1 MREIKYTNVVAEFF
15 GKLKA
20 LPVVVVFS
28 RSFSLSRARFDACG
42 FVASDKNFHSW
53 LRLALALALFRV
65 RVCACGCGQ
74 TYLLSSIRALRAA
87 RVCVR
92 FLSLSL

>member
-1 MREIKYTNVVAEFF
+1 MS
-15 GKLKA
+15 
-20 LPVVVVFS
+20 S
-28 RSFSLSRARFDACG
+28 RSFLESLKLFLWWWCSRVQYLARARFDACG

-65 RVCACGCGQ
+65 RARAFCCGQ
-74 TYLLSSIRALRAA
+74 TYLLSSIRAPRAV